1 MSAKARATWR
11 SPQLGEVREL
21 ELGATTIRYYE
32 RGAGEPLVFVH
43 GVLSNANVWRGVV
56 DRLAADFRC
65 CTLDLPLG
73 AHTLAMPGADRSPRG
88 LASLI
93 ADAIDALELAP
104 ATLVGNDT
112 GAALCQMVAAHHG
125 ERLGRL
131 VLTSCEFRE
140 NCPPLLFRVMNPL
153 ARIPGGLLF
162 YLAPGVIRPL
172 QRLPVAYG
180 WLAKRGFG
188 REVGDTYTLP
198 SLLSGAIR
206 ADFAAF
212 LREYNKRDTI
222 AAAELL
228 PGFKRPTLIAWS
240 REDRVMPPRH
250 AYELAK
256 LFPDARL
263 EWIED
268 SYTLSPEDQPERLA
282 ELIASFLAQGSRT
295 VAQSKSRMGIAT
307 ERS

>member
-1 MSAKARATWR
+1 MALKARAGWR
-11 SPQLGEVREL
+11 SPQLGEAREL
-21 ELGATTIRYYE
+21 HLGDAVIRCHE
-32 RGAGEPLVFVH
+32 RGEGEPLLFVH

-56 DRLAADFRC
+56 DGLAADFRC
-65 CTLDLPLG
+65 CVLDLPLG
-73 AHTLAMPGADRSPRG
+73 AHTLATPGAERSPRG
-88 LASLI
+88 LARTI
-93 ADAIDALELAP
+93 ASAIDALELAP

-153 ARIPGGLLF
+153 ARIPGGIFF

-180 WLAKRGFG
+180 WLAKRPFAAQ
-188 REVGDTYTLP
+188 VADSYTLP
-198 SLLSGAIR
+198 SLVSRAIR
-206 ADFAAF
+206 RDFIAF
-212 LREYNKRDTI
+212 LREYGKRDTI
-222 AAAELL
+222 AAAERL
-228 PGFKRPTLIAWS
+228 PEFDRPTLIAWS

-250 AYELAK
+250 GEELAR
-256 LFPDARL
+256 LLPDARL

-282 ELIASFLAQGSRT
+282 ELIAAFMAEPARAGRFDVRAGTLTDRG
-295 VAQSKSRMGIAT
+295 
-307 ERS
+307 

>member
-1 MSAKARATWR
+1 MSVKTRATWR
-11 SPQLGEVREL
+11 SPLLGEVREI
-21 ELGATTIRYYE
+21 ELGATAIRCHE
-32 RGAGEPLVFVH
+32 RGTGEPLVFVH

-56 DRLAADFRC
+56 DHLAADFRC

-88 LASLI
+88 LARLI
-93 ADAIDALELAP
+93 ADAIDALGLAP

-131 VLTSCEFRE
+131 VLTSCEFRD
-140 NCPPLLFRVMNPL
+140 NCPPLLFAVMNPL

-162 YLAPGVIRPL
+162 YLAPGLIRPL

-180 WLAKRGFG
+180 WLAKRGFE

-212 LREYNKRDTI
+212 LRDYHRRETI

-228 PGFKRPTLIAWS
+228 PGFERPTLIAWS
-240 REDRVMPPRH
+240 HEDRVMPPRH
-250 AYELAK
+250 AEELVR
-256 LFPDARL
+256 LLPDARL

-282 ELIASFLAQGSRT
+282 ELIAGFLTQTRHT
-295 VAQSKSRMGIAT
+295 VPSENRVGTAT